1 LGFSRSVGICLL
13 LRNGSELVRCA
24 DTRKFVAAANAV
36 VTERIRKDTERPE
49 AEELAGRQSL
59 PRGHEHR
66 ASVAVG

>member
-1 LGFSRSVGICLL
+1 
-13 LRNGSELVRCA
+13 VRCA

-49 AEELAGRQSL
+49 AEELAGRQSIS
-59 PRGHEHR
+59 RGHEHR